1 MEIIKKYFPA
11 LTDLQ
16 FARLEHMEKVY
27 RDWNRRINV
36 ISRRDI
42 DFFYLRHVLHSM
54 TILKM
59 VSFRPGASVL
69 DVGTGGGFPGIPL
82 AICAPDT
89 EFVLVDSIGKKI
101 QVVADVA
108 DQLELDNVRALHMR
122 AEKLDER
129 FDFVVSRAVKPLP
142 VFLNWVGK
150 NVKNEAK
157 HAIPNGILYL
167 KGGDF
172 EEELRRLSWDYHIK
186 DLSEWI
192 DEPFFETKKLV
203 HLYRKK
209 YRQKE

>member
-1 MEIIKKYFPA
+1 MEIIKKYFPG
-11 LTDLQ
+11 LTDFQ
-16 FARLEHMEKVY
+16 IEKLEQMEKIY
-27 RDWNRRINV
+27 RDWNSMINV
-36 ISRRDI
+36 ISRKDI
-42 DFFYLRHVLHSM
+42 DFFYVRHVLHSM

-59 VSFRPGASVL
+59 VDFRPGASVL

-101 QVVADVA
+101 RVVADVA
-108 DQLELDNVRALHMR
+108 DRLGLGNVRALHIR
-122 AEKLDER
+122 AEKMDER
-129 FDFVVSRAVKPLP
+129 FDFIVSRAVKPLP

-150 NVKNEAK
+150 NVKKEAN
-157 HAIPNGILYL
+157 HSIPNGILYL

-172 EEELRRLSWDYHIK
+172 EEELSEVSWDYHIK

-203 HLYRKK
+203 HLFRKN